1 MFYYML
7 IYIILI
13 LYTIA
18 MAYGYTKIRNGKTLR
33 ITSNLRVSIN
43 KVLFFLLMILPAVL
57 VSGFRYGI
65 SVDYIWVYEKSF
77 YVFSKGLDPS
87 NSSFELGFQA
97 LIYLCSKIVNEPWFM
112 FTVCAF
118 ITICVFF
125 VSFKESKS
133 YLISVI
139 LFFGVGLYFDS
150 FNGVRQYIV
159 VAIFAYCLKYIK
171 EQNLKKY
178 ILIMGL
184 SVFIHTSALFTIPL
198 YFLNKV
204 KLNKI
209 YVFGL
214 CVFLFT
220 FRNQLLDLFINIVQM
235 FPKYN
240 EYLVRNTLQN
250 QVSFSTSGLVMV
262 IIALIPCLISERKMQ
277 EDEVGNFLYNMVMLG
292 LILCICSSF
301 LPFAERLLY
310 YTRCY
315 LIFSIPYALSFMRK
329 KPRFVMSWAIC
340 GAMCSMTAIGMVTL
354 GWYAVLPYVS
364 IFK

>member
-1 MFYYML
+1 
-7 IYIILI
+7 
-13 LYTIA
+13 
-18 MAYGYTKIRNGKTLR
+18 MAYGYTKIRKGKLLR
-33 ITSNLRVSIN
+33 LTSKIRISIN
-43 KVLFFLLMILPAVL
+43 KVLFFLAMILPSVL
-57 VSGFRYGI
+57 VSGLRYGI

-77 YVFSKGLDPS
+77 YQFSKGPDLTNS
-87 NSSFELGFQA
+87 NLELGFQT
-97 LIYLCSKIVNEPWFM
+97 LIYVCSKIVNEPWFM

-118 ITICVFF
+118 ITVCIFF

-139 LFFGVGLYFDS
+139 LFFGAGLYFDS

-184 SVFIHTSALFTIPL
+184 SVVIHTSALFTIPL

-204 KLNKI
+204 KINKK
-209 YVFGL
+209 YVF
-214 CVFLFT
+214 CVCILLFA
-220 FRNQLLDLFINIVQM
+220 FRNQLLDLFINIVQL

-250 QVSFSTSGLVMV
+250 QVSFSTSGLMMV
-262 IIALIPCLISERKMQ
+262 LIALIPCLVSERKMQ
-277 EDEVGNFLYNMVMLG
+277 EDVVGIFLYNMVMVG

-315 LIFSIPYALSFMRK
+315 LIFSIPYALSFMK
-329 KPRFVMSWAIC
+329 NKPRIVMSWAIC
-340 GAMCSMTAIGMVTL
+340 GAMCSMTAIGMVVL

-364 IFK
+364 IFN